1 MSGKFNLL
9 LIPLN
14 AIWLFAS
21 GNILLIWL
29 LTTGAKRTEESLQA
43 NAMTGIDYHLIIPAS
58 LLAIFGFLAFRSGK
72 YLGSRP
78 ITKLLSYFLA
88 TSLLMFI
95 FILRGT

>member
-1 MSGKFNLL
+1 MSRKFKLL

-14 AIWLFAS
+14 GIWLFAS
-21 GNILLIWL
+21 GNILLNWL

-43 NAMTGIDYHLIIPAS
+43 KAMTGIDYHLIIPAS
-58 LLAIFGFLAFRSGK
+58 LLAIFGFLALYSGQ